1 MFTAT
6 RSSFD
11 SEGGG
16 RWYNVDGVV
25 RLRIRRCGGL
35 DDPSC
40 IIIGVVSTGEFF
52 LQDSRRVSF

>member
-6 RSSFD
+6 WSLFD

-25 RLRIRRCGGL
+25 VADQEMWWFGR
-35 DDPSC
+35 SVVC
-40 IIIGVVSTGEFF
+40 IIIGVVWTGEFF
-52 LQDSRRVSF
+52 LQDG

>member
-6 RSSFD
+6 WSLFD

-25 RLRIRRCGGL
+25 VANQETWWFGRSVVYYYRCCVDGRVF
-35 DDPSC
+35 S
-40 IIIGVVSTGEFF
+40 
-52 LQDSRRVSF
+52 SRRVSF